1 MTKERN
7 FYYLKLRTI
16 EDVLVQLKDIQELTD
31 VDKFIMDTLYVSRKM
46 TEG

>member
-46 TEG
+46 IEG